1 MYDKECGQECSCKQ
15 LRQIPQLSVVGA
27 MGCVHMLHIRGSS
40 HQPEEQSLLRQQC
53 SATSPRHCPD
63 MPCPLH
69 QQERDPSC
77 RAVQCWQD
85 RVQAYISTTE
95 TLVREYRDLLG
106 VHMDTEDHQRYHR
119 ILAHFKDPNVESILF
134 RRTATN
140 VCVTIKY
147 QEEAKEE
154 TKDSKAE

>member
-1 MYDKECGQECSCKQ
+1 
-15 LRQIPQLSVVGA
+15 
-27 MGCVHMLHIRGSS
+27 
-40 HQPEEQSLLRQQC
+40 
-53 SATSPRHCPD
+53 

-106 VHMDTEDHQRYHR
+106 VHLDTEDHQRYHR
-119 ILAHFKDPNVESILF
+119 ILNHFKDPSVESILF

-140 VCVTIKY
+140 ICVPIKY
-147 QEEAKEE
+147 QEDAKEEAKEE
-154 TKDSKAE
+154 TKDSKATEWSSKNGKKIRKKEKKKKINKRNKIRKE